1 MDMVNFSKYNDGY
14 SYVLVV
20 IDVFSKYVWLRKFAQ
35 FFSGVQQSVNTFISD
50 RIHKGNSDFDLAQ
63 WCSHRNVNDVR
74 TVHNNASASASY
86 SSSETDIFTNPT
98 ASPFA
103 NQASTDTQNLSK
115 GVRSDS
121 FTNVGIFSPNI

>member
-1 MDMVNFSKYNDGY
+1 MMGILTS
-14 SYVLVV
+14 
-20 IDVFSKYVWLRKFAQ
+20 WLSLTSFPNTYGFESLHN

-121 FTNVGIFSPNI
+121 FTNVDIVSPNIQWNIIYRG